1 MQEGFTVVLIFI
13 SLISDVK
20 HLFMC
25 FLVICIS
32 SFKKSLFRFPAHFL
46 IGLFGFLILSCVSCF
61 YILEINPLSLALFAN
76 MFSHF
81 WGYLFILFMVSFA
94 VQKLLSLIR
103 SHSLFLFLSPLLQ
116 ERIQKDVNTTYVK
129 RVFCLC
135 FYSRNF
141 IVSDLTFWSLSHF
154 YCAFYCASL
163 FCAWCQRIFKFNYF
177 TCSFPVF
184 LAPLITLL
192 SINMV
197 RRPSLNN
204 QCILCPWTQ

>member
-20 HLFMC
+20 HLFIC

-61 YILEINPLSLALFAN
+61 YILEIKPLSLALFAN
-76 MFSHF
+76 TFSHF

-141 IVSDLTFWSLSHF
+141 IVFSLTFRSLIYFEFIFVYGIRECSNFILLQVAVQFSQHHILKR
-154 YCAFYCASL
+154 L
-163 FCAWCQRIFKFNYF
+163 FFHCIF
-177 TCSFPVF
+177 
-184 LAPLITLL
+184 LLPL
-192 SINMV
+192 SQIN
-197 RRPSLNN
+197 
-204 QCILCPWTQ
+204 